1 MSKKASNFQKK
12 VMSLGYRGK
21 EIFKPLNT
29 GRIDDHVACV
39 REWVANIFFYT
50 KNGTTIMID
59 AGYNYDRLTEK
70 MRWLDIEPSRVEHIL
85 ITHQDTDH
93 VGAVERDSDGLFRDA
108 TLYIGEVENRYLTKE
123 VRRKVYGGWYKLP
136 YVEIDNR
143 KVLLKDGQVLH
154 IEGIKVE
161 CIMVPGHTWGHMVY
175 LIDDAYLFTGDT
187 IWFGA
192 DGGYSFIN
200 SLAEDNELAK
210 RSLAELERKLRS
222 RGIFPKV
229 ITGHTGWSDDLDFV
243 FAHKDQVCNS
253 MKKQKPHDPTAPYDG
268 YDEKD
273 DTEEKARKTRL
284 ASASG
289 RRKKAGKYG
298 AE

>member
-12 VMSLGYRGK
+12 FMSLTYRGK

-29 GRIDDHVACV
+29 GWIDDHVACL

-59 AGYNYDRLTEK
+59 AGYNYDRLKEK
-70 MRWLDIEPSRVEHIL
+70 MGWLDIEPSEIEHIL

-93 VGAVERDSDGLFRDA
+93 VGAVERDADGLFRDA
-108 TLYIGEVENRYLTKE
+108 TLYIGEVENRYLKKE
-123 VRRKVYGGWYKLP
+123 VRRKVYGGWHKLP
-136 YVEIDNR
+136 YVEIDNK
-143 KVLLKDGQVLH
+143 KVMLKDGQVLN

-187 IWFGA
+187 IWFGV

-200 SLAEDNELAK
+200 FLAENNELAK
-210 RSLAELERKLRS
+210 HSLAELERKLCIKE
-222 RGIFPKV
+222 IFPKV

-243 FAHKDQVCNS
+243 FAHKDQVCNG
-253 MKKQKPHDPTAPYDG
+253 MKKQKPHDPAAPYDG
-268 YDEKD
+268 YDERE

-284 ASASG
+284 ASVG
-289 RRKKAGKYG
+289 NRRNEADK
-298 AE
+298 